1 MSLSRREIAL
11 AALFVRL
18 QTLAPDFPTVV
29 RFGNWTVA
37 EAGLPS
43 IIMEDGDDE
52 VTNRLSNRASKL
64 EAFARLEVTI
74 DAASDDQIATKI
86 NEVCADIQAAI
97 GADPFLG
104 GAVDSCEYMGSQGPF
119 LPQDPGSPP
128 YATRILM
135 YRLRFQQSDRD
146 PRAVV

>member
-1 MSLSRREIAL
+1 MSLSRREVAL
-11 AALFVRL
+11 AALFARL

-37 EAGLPS
+37 ETGLPS

-52 VTNRLSNRASKL
+52 VASKL
-64 EAFARLEVTI
+64 ASGVQVIEAFARLEITI
-74 DAASDDQIATKI
+74 DSSADDQIATTI
-86 NEVCADIQAAI
+86 NEVCADVMSAIAA
-97 GADPFLG
+97 DRFLG
-104 GAVDSCEYMGSQGPF
+104 GTVSDCSYIGSQGPF
-119 LPQDPGSPP
+119 LPADPGSPP